1 MSMSKRKEKR
11 EAEEKKFKKV
21 KQGRVADETRAIEEG
36 ENQDPALKRYLQSVM
51 EREREKRAETE
62 KQSTLMNQSGIRA
75 KQKEAKEE
83 LDIERKRIED
93 EKFKKQ
99 MRQRR

>member
-1 MSMSKRKEKR
+1 MLKKKKKEKQ
-11 EAEEKKFKKV
+11 EM
-21 KQGRVADETRAIEEG
+21 DDSETRAIEEG

-62 KQSTLMNQSGIRA
+62 RQSTLMNQSEIRA
-75 KQKEAKEE
+75 EQKEAKEE